1 LFIFSKGE
9 RNSTRRCQDFN
20 KNHRPLSLLLNSLKV
35 VLLAVIKI
43 AAVSEFLY
51 NRDYIAIALA

>member
-1 LFIFSKGE
+1 
-9 RNSTRRCQDFN
+9 
-20 KNHRPLSLLLNSLKV
+20 LLINSLKV